1 MSRTTGKDVA
11 KAIQEDLGLETQPT
25 GKEVASAMY
34 RVSSPNFQ
42 STIGDPNDV
51 SSLEFMNGLLEYP
64 DSLGVE
70 FMTLAT
76 RIGRVIAHRNIL
88 TNKLAP
94 FKMENMA
101 LGYTMEEYFIECA
114 KEHSYNQA
122 DAEDTLF
129 KRELPDIKTAF
140 YVVNRKSYYPATITD
155 DDMRKYFVSWD
166 GVNSLIARIVD
177 SMYNGD
183 NKDDYNY
190 MKSALV
196 KHYENGLM
204 KIVKTNAVTDTDTAK
219 ELARKITEYVSYL
232 TEPTNEYN
240 AMAVT
245 KQNDYED
252 IYVILNGKSNSYLN
266 IDWLAQTFQL
276 EFAEFKAH
284 VLVLPTLPSTTQG
297 TIEALVVDSEIYRV
311 FDQKYSVG
319 VAYNAKGLYWN
330 YFLHHWEGI
339 ATSRFANA
347 IAFVSGDVA
356 EKVTAI
362 YANPTVVQVKKGGSV
377 TVPFTVQ
384 TSGLNAPISLKA
396 TSGESTGEQTTVV
409 SATLTDDSR
418 HVTIKGLEAIKNEGL
433 TTVTIKD
440 EVSNVKCDIKVV
452 YSV

>member
-1 MSRTTGKDVA
+1 MTRTTGKDVA

-25 GKEVASAMY
+25 GQEVASAMY
-34 RVSSPNFQ
+34 SVSSPNFQ
-42 STIGDPNDV
+42 STIGDPNEV

-70 FMTLAT
+70 FMNLAT

-101 LGYTMEEYFIECA
+101 LGYTMEEYFVECA
-114 KEHSYNQA
+114 KEHAYDQA
-122 DAEDTLF
+122 DAENTLF

-204 KIVKTNAVTDTDTAK
+204 KIVKTSAVTDTNTAK

-266 IDWLAQTFQL
+266 IDWLSQTFQL

-284 VLVLPTLPSTTQG
+284 VLVLPTLPSTKQG

-347 IAFVSGDVA
+347 IAFVSGDVD

-384 TSGLNAPISLKA
+384 TSGLNAPVIITA
-396 TSGESTGEQTTVV
+396 EAGD
-409 SATLTDDSR
+409 SAVNALVTEDLR
-418 HVTIKGLEAIKNEGL
+418 HVEIKGLDSITKEGL

-440 EVSNVKCDIKVV
+440 ENSNVTCEIKVV
-452 YSV
+452 YNV

>member
-1 MSRTTGKDVA
+1 MPRTTGKDVA
-11 KAIQEDLGLETQPT
+11 KAIQEDLGLEAQPT
-25 GKEVASAMY
+25 GQEVANAMY
-34 RVSSPNFQ
+34 RAASPNFQ
-42 STIGDPNDV
+42 STIGDPNEV

-64 DSLGVE
+64 DTLGVE
-70 FMTLAT
+70 FMNLAT
-76 RIGRVIAHRNIL
+76 RIGRVIAHTNIL
-88 TNKLAP
+88 RNKLAP
-94 FKMENMA
+94 FKMANMA
-101 LGYTMEEYFIECA
+101 LGYTMEEYFVECA
-114 KEHSYNQA
+114 KEHEYDQA
-122 DAEDTLF
+122 DAESTLF

-140 YVVNRKSYYPATITD
+140 YIVNRKSYYPATITD

-190 MKSALV
+190 MKSALIT
-196 KHYENGLM
+196 HYENGLM
-204 KIVKTNAVTDTDTAK
+204 KIVNTSAVVDTETAK

-252 IYVILNGKSNSYLN
+252 IYVILNGKTNSYLN
-266 IDWLAQTFQL
+266 IDWLSQTFQL
-276 EFAEFKAH
+276 EFAEFKTH

-297 TIEALVVDSEIYRV
+297 TIEAIVCDSEIYRV
-311 FDQKYSVG
+311 FDQKYSIG

-347 IAFVSGDVA
+347 IAFVSGTVS

-362 YANPTVVQVKKGGSV
+362 YSNPQVVQVKKDGSV

-384 TSGLNAPISLKA
+384 TNGLNAPIVLTA
-396 TSGESTGEQTTVV
+396 ISGEPTMV
-409 SATLTDDSR
+409 SATLSDDLR
-418 HVTIKGLEAIKNEGL
+418 HVTIKGLPAITSEGL
-433 TTVTIKD
+433 ATVTIKD
-440 EVSNVKCDIKVV
+440 TKFNVKCDIKVV
-452 YSV
+452 YNV

>member
-1 MSRTTGKDVA
+1 MSKTTGKDVT
-11 KAIQEDLGLETQPT
+11 KTLQNDLGMDHEPT
-25 GKEVASAMY
+25 GQEVASAMY
-34 RVSSPNFQ
+34 AMSSSNFR
-42 STIGDPNDV
+42 STIGDPNET

-64 DSLGVE
+64 DTLGVE
-70 FMTLAT
+70 FMNLAT
-76 RIGRVIAHRNIL
+76 RIGKVIAHRNIL

-94 FKMENMA
+94 FKMENMP
-101 LGYTMEEYFIECA
+101 LGYTMEEYFVECA
-114 KEHSYNQA
+114 KEHAYDQA
-122 DAEDTLF
+122 DAENTLF
-129 KRELPDIKTAF
+129 KRSLPDIKAAF

-155 DDMRKYFVSWD
+155 DDLRKYFVTWD

-196 KHYENGLM
+196 THYENGHM
-204 KIVKTNAVTDTDTAK
+204 KIVNTNVVTDTETAK

-245 KQNDYED
+245 KQNEYDD
-252 IYVILNGKSNSYLN
+252 IYVILNGKTNSYLN

-276 EFAEFKAH
+276 EFAQFKTH
-284 VLVLPTLPSTTQG
+284 VLVLPTLPSTAQG
-297 TIEALVVDSEIYRV
+297 TIEAIVCDSEIYRV

-347 IAFVSGDVA
+347 IAFVSGNVE

-362 YANPTVVQVKKGGSV
+362 YSNPQVVEVRKGATI

-384 TSGLNAPISLKA
+384 TSGLNANYSLTATSSAEDKVKA
-396 TSGESTGEQTTVV
+396 TIESD
-409 SATLTDDSR
+409 LK
-418 HVTIKGLEAIKNEGL
+418 HVKIEGL
-433 TTVTIKD
+433 DAIDAEGLATVTIKD
-440 EVSNVKCDIKVV
+440 TVSDVTCDIKVV
-452 YSV
+452 YNV

>member
-1 MSRTTGKDVA
+1 MPRTSGKDVA
-11 KAIQEDLGLETQPT
+11 KAIQTDLGLETQPT
-25 GKEVASAMY
+25 GQEVANAMY
-34 RVSSPNFQ
+34 RAASPNFQ
-42 STIGDPNDV
+42 SAIGDPNEV
-51 SSLEFMNGLLEYP
+51 SPLEFMNGLLEYP
-64 DSLGVE
+64 DTLGVE
-70 FMTLAT
+70 FMNLAT

-88 TNKLAP
+88 RNKLAP
-94 FKMENMA
+94 FKMANMA
-101 LGYTMEEYFIECA
+101 LGYTMEEYFVECA
-114 KEHSYNQA
+114 KEHEYDQA
-122 DAEDTLF
+122 SAENTLF

-196 KHYENGLM
+196 THYENGLM
-204 KIVKTNAVTDTDTAK
+204 KIVKTSAVTDTDTAK

-245 KQNDYED
+245 KQNDYGD
-252 IYVILNGKSNSYLN
+252 IYIILNGKSNSYLN

-284 VLVLPTLPSTTQG
+284 VLVIPTLPSTTQG

-347 IAFVSGDVA
+347 IAFVSGTVE

-362 YANPTVVQVKKGGSV
+362 YSNPQVVQVKKDGSV

-384 TSGLNAPISLKA
+384 TNGLNAPISLTA
-396 TSGESTGEQTTVV
+396 SSNEPTMV
-409 SATLTDDSR
+409 SATLSDDLR
-418 HVTIKGLEAIKNEGL
+418 HVTIEGL
-433 TTVTIKD
+433 SAITSEGLATVTIKD
-440 EVSNVKCDIKVV
+440 TNSDVTCNIKVV
-452 YSV
+452 YNV

>member
-1 MSRTTGKDVA
+1 MSKTTGKDVA
-11 KAIQEDLGLETQPT
+11 KAIQTDLGLETQPT
-25 GKEVASAMY
+25 GQEVASAMY
-34 RVSSPNFQ
+34 RVASPNFQ
-42 STIGDPNDV
+42 STLGDPNEV
-51 SSLEFMNGLLEYP
+51 SSLEFVNGLLEYP
-64 DSLGVE
+64 DTLGVE
-70 FMTLAT
+70 FMNLAT

-88 TNKLAP
+88 KNKLAP

-101 LGYTMEEYFIECA
+101 LGYTMEEYFVECA
-114 KEHSYNQA
+114 KEHAYDQA

-155 DDMRKYFVSWD
+155 DDLRKYFASWD

-196 KHYENGLM
+196 THYENGLM

-347 IAFVSGDVA
+347 IAFVSGDVN

-362 YANPTVVQVKKGGSV
+362 YANPQVVYVKKDESV

-384 TSGLNAPISLKA
+384 TNGLNAPINLTT
-396 TSGESTGEQTTVV
+396 TSKDNNV
-409 SATLTDDSR
+409 SATIMKDLKHVVITGLNTIDS
-418 HVTIKGLEAIKNEGL
+418 EGL
-433 TTVTIKD
+433 ATVTIKD
-440 EVSNVKCDIKVV
+440 VSSNVTCNIKVV
-452 YSV
+452 YNV

>member
-1 MSRTTGKDVA
+1 MPRTTGKDVA

-25 GKEVASAMY
+25 GQEVASAMY

-70 FMTLAT
+70 FMNLAT

-101 LGYTMEEYFIECA
+101 LGYTMEEYFVECA
-114 KEHSYNQA
+114 KEHAYNQA
-122 DAEDTLF
+122 EAESTLF

-204 KIVKTNAVTDTDTAK
+204 KIVKTSAVTDTDTAK

-276 EFAEFKAH
+276 ELAEFKAH

-347 IAFVSGDVA
+347 IAFVSGDVN

-362 YANPTVVQVKKGGSV
+362 YANPKVVYVKKDKSV

-384 TSGLNAPISLKA
+384 TNGLNAPIHLTA
-396 TSGESTGEQTTVV
+396 ESSAGTMV
-409 SATLTDDSR
+409 SATLTDDLR
-418 HVTIKGLEAIKNEGL
+418 HVVIKGLTDITEEGL
-433 TTVTIKD
+433 ATVTIKD
-440 EVSNVKCDIKVV
+440 KNSNVTCDIKVV
-452 YSV
+452 YNV

>member
-1 MSRTTGKDVA
+1 MPRATGKDVA

-25 GKEVASAMY
+25 GQEVASAMY

-42 STIGDPNDV
+42 STIGDPNEV

-70 FMTLAT
+70 FVNLAT

-101 LGYTMEEYFIECA
+101 LGYTMEEYFVECA
-114 KEHSYNQA
+114 KEHAYNQD
-122 DAEDTLF
+122 DAESTLF

-166 GVNSLIARIVD
+166 GVNSLIARIVN

-204 KIVKTNAVTDTDTAK
+204 KIVKTSAVTDTESAK

-284 VLVLPTLPSTTQG
+284 VLVLPTLPSTSQG
-297 TIEALVVDSEIYRV
+297 IIEALVVDSEIYRV

-347 IAFVSGDVA
+347 IAFVSGDVE

-362 YANPTVVQVKKGGSV
+362 YSNPQVVKVHKGKSV
-377 TVPFTVQ
+377 TVPITVQ
-384 TSGLNAPISLKA
+384 TSGLNAPINLIA
-396 TSGESTGEQTTVV
+396 TPDDSTMV
-409 SATLTDDSR
+409 SATLTDDLR
-418 HVTIKGLEAIKNEGL
+418 HVTIKGLDAITSEGL
-433 TTVTIKD
+433 TTVTIKSENSD
-440 EVSNVKCDIKVV
+440 ARRDIKVV
-452 YSV
+452 YSE

>member
-11 KAIQEDLGLETQPT
+11 KAIQTDLGLETQPT
-25 GKEVASAMY
+25 GQEVANAMY
-34 RVSSPNFQ
+34 RAASPNFKL
-42 STIGDPNDV
+42 IMGDPNEV

-64 DSLGVE
+64 DTLGVE
-70 FMTLAT
+70 FMNLAT

-88 TNKLAP
+88 RNKLSP

-101 LGYTMEEYFIECA
+101 LGYTMEEYFVECA
-114 KEHSYNQA
+114 KEHAYDQA
-122 DAEDTLF
+122 DAESTLF

-140 YVVNRKSYYPATITD
+140 YVVNRKSYYPASITD

-204 KIVKTNAVTDTDTAK
+204 KIVNTSAVKDTETAK

-266 IDWLAQTFQL
+266 IEWLAQTFQL

-347 IAFVSGDVA
+347 IAFVSGTVE

-362 YANPTVVQVKKGGSV
+362 YSNPQVVQVKKDGSV

-384 TSGLNAPISLKA
+384 TNGLNAPISLTA
-396 TSGESTGEQTTVV
+396 TSSDTTNV
-409 SATLTDDSR
+409 SANLTADLR
-418 HVTIKGLEAIKNEGL
+418 HVVIKGLSAITAEGL
-433 TTVTIKD
+433 ATVTIKD
-440 EVSNVKCDIKVV
+440 KNSNVTCGIKVV
-452 YSV
+452 YNV

>member
-1 MSRTTGKDVA
+1 MPRTTAKDVT
-11 KAIQEDLGLETQPT
+11 KTLQDNLGMDHEPT

-34 RVSSPNFQ
+34 NVSSSNFK
-42 STIGDPNDV
+42 STIGDPNDI

-64 DSLGVE
+64 DTLGVE
-70 FMTLAT
+70 FMNLAT
-76 RIGRVIAHRNIL
+76 RIGRVIAHKNIL

-94 FKMENMA
+94 FKMANMP
-101 LGYTMEEYFIECA
+101 LGYTMEEYFVECA
-114 KEHSYNQA
+114 KEHEYDQA
-122 DAEDTLF
+122 DAENTLF

-140 YVVNRKSYYPATITD
+140 YVVNRKSYYPSTITD

-196 KHYENGLM
+196 THYENGHM
-204 KIVKTNAVTDTDTAK
+204 KIVKTSAVTDTESAK

-297 TIEALVVDSEIYRV
+297 TIEALVVDSEVYRV

-347 IAFVSGDVA
+347 IAFVSGDVE

-362 YANPTVVQVKKGGSV
+362 YANPQVVYVKKDKSV
-377 TVPFTVQ
+377 TIPFTVQ
-384 TSGLNAPISLKA
+384 TNGLNAPISLNA
-396 TSGESTGEQTTVV
+396 TSSADTMV
-409 SATLTDDSR
+409 SATLTSDLR
-418 HVTIKGLEAIKNEGL
+418 HVLIKGLTGITEEGL
-433 TTVTIKD
+433 ATVTIKD
-440 EVSNVKCDIKVV
+440 TASSVTCGIKVV
-452 YSV
+452 YNV

>member
-1 MSRTTGKDVA
+1 MPRTTGKEVA
-11 KAIQEDLGLETQPT
+11 KAIQTDLGLETQPT

-42 STIGDPNDV
+42 STIGDPNEV

-64 DSLGVE
+64 DTLGVE
-70 FMTLAT
+70 FMSLAT

-101 LGYTMEEYFIECA
+101 LGYTMEEYFVECA
-114 KEHSYNQA
+114 KEHAYDQE
-122 DAEDTLF
+122 DAESTLF
-129 KRELPDIKTAF
+129 KRELPDIKKAF

-196 KHYENGLM
+196 THYENGLM
-204 KIVKTNAVTDTDTAK
+204 KIVKTSAVTDTDTAK
-219 ELARKITEYVSYL
+219 ELARKVTEYVSYL

-245 KQNDYED
+245 KQNAYED
-252 IYVILNGKSNSYLN
+252 IYVILNGRTNSYLN

-284 VLVLPTLPSTTQG
+284 VLVLPTLPSTSQG

-347 IAFVSGDVA
+347 IAFVSGAV
-356 EKVTAI
+356 EEEVTAI
-362 YANPTVVQVKKGGSV
+362 YSNPQVVEVRKGATI

-384 TSGLNAPISLKA
+384 TSGLNATYKLTATSSADDKVKA
-396 TSGESTGEQTTVV
+396 TIESDLKRVK
-409 SATLTDDSR
+409 
-418 HVTIKGLEAIKNEGL
+418 IEGL
-433 TTVTIKD
+433 VGIDAEGLSTVTITD
-440 EVSNVKCDIKVV
+440 AVSGVTCKVKVV

>member
-1 MSRTTGKDVA
+1 MPRTTGKDVA

-25 GKEVASAMY
+25 GQEVASAMY
-34 RVSSPNFQ
+34 RVASPNFQ

-70 FMTLAT
+70 FMNLAT

-101 LGYTMEEYFIECA
+101 LGYTMEEYFVECA
-114 KEHSYNQA
+114 KEHAYDQA
-122 DAEDTLF
+122 DAENTLF

-196 KHYENGLM
+196 THYENGLM
-204 KIVKTNAVTDTDTAK
+204 KIVKTSAVTDTDTAK

-284 VLVLPTLPSTTQG
+284 VLVLPTLPSTKQG

-347 IAFVSGDVA
+347 IAFVSGNVE

-377 TVPFTVQ
+377 TVGFTVQ
-384 TSGLNAPISLKA
+384 TSGLNAPVNIVANAADNSM
-396 TSGESTGEQTTVV
+396 V
-409 SATLTDDSR
+409 SALVTQDLR
-418 HVTIKGLEAIKNEGL
+418 HVEIKGLDSITNEGL
-433 TTVTIKD
+433 TSVTIKD
-440 EVSNVKCDIKVV
+440 TNSKVETSVNVVFEP
-452 YSV
+452 

>member
-1 MSRTTGKDVA
+1 MSRTTAKDVA
-11 KAIQEDLGLETQPT
+11 KTIQNDLGLETEPT
-25 GKEVASAMY
+25 GQEVASAMY
-34 RVSSPNFQ
+34 NLSSGNFR
-42 STIGDPNDV
+42 STIGDPNEI

-64 DSLGVE
+64 DTLGVE

-88 TNKLAP
+88 RNKLAP
-94 FKMENMA
+94 FKMENMN
-101 LGYTMEEYFIECA
+101 LGYTMEEYFVECA
-114 KEHSYNQA
+114 KEHEYDQV
-122 DAEDTLF
+122 DAENTLF
-129 KRELPDIKTAF
+129 KRTLPDIKTAF
-140 YVVNRKSYYPATITD
+140 YIVNRKSFYPATITD
-155 DDMRKYFVSWD
+155 DDLRKYFVSWD

-196 KHYENGLM
+196 SHYENGHM
-204 KIVKTNAVTDTDTAK
+204 KIVNTSAVTDTNTAK
-219 ELARKITEYVSYL
+219 ELARKITEYASYL

-284 VLVLPTLPSTTQG
+284 VLVLPTLPSTTHG

-347 IAFVSGDVA
+347 IAFVSGNVV

-362 YANPTVVQVKKGGSV
+362 YTNPQVVLVKKGQSV

-384 TSGLNAPISLKA
+384 TSGLNAPINLTVA
-396 TSGESTGEQTTVV
+396 SGEPQSVSITLAEDQRHVVITALDSITGEGLITVHIKETN
-409 SATLTDDSR
+409 SG
-418 HVTIKGLEAIKNEGL
+418 VTCNL
-433 TTVTIKD
+433 
-440 EVSNVKCDIKVV
+440 KVV
-452 YSV
+452 FNV

>member
-1 MSRTTGKDVA
+1 MSRTTGKDIA

-25 GKEVASAMY
+25 GQEVASAMY

-70 FMTLAT
+70 FMNLAT

-101 LGYTMEEYFIECA
+101 LGYTMEEYFVECA
-114 KEHSYNQA
+114 KEHAYDQA
-122 DAEDTLF
+122 EAENTLF

-196 KHYENGLM
+196 THYENGLM

-284 VLVLPTLPSTTQG
+284 VLVLPTLPSTNKG

-347 IAFVSGDVA
+347 IAFVSGNVE

-377 TVPFTVQ
+377 TVGFTVQ
-384 TSGLNAPISLKA
+384 TSGLNAPVNIVAETA
-396 TSGESTGEQTTVV
+396 TGSAV
-409 SATLTDDSR
+409 SALVTQDLR
-418 HVTIKGLEAIKNEGL
+418 HVEIKGLDSITQEGL
-433 TTVTIKD
+433 TSVTIKD
-440 EVSNVKCDIKVV
+440 EHSNVETSVKVV
-452 YSV
+452 FEP

>member
-1 MSRTTGKDVA
+1 MPRTTGQDVA

-25 GKEVASAMY
+25 GQEVASAMY

-42 STIGDPNDV
+42 STIGDPNEV

-70 FMTLAT
+70 FMNLAT

-101 LGYTMEEYFIECA
+101 LGYTMEEYFVECA
-114 KEHSYNQA
+114 KEHAYDQA
-122 DAEDTLF
+122 DAENTLF

-284 VLVLPTLPSTTQG
+284 VLVLPTLPSTAQG

-347 IAFVSGDVA
+347 IAFVSGNVE
-356 EKVTAI
+356 EKVTAV
-362 YANPTVVQVKKGGSV
+362 YSNPQVVEVRKGASV

-384 TSGLNAPISLKA
+384 TSGLNAEYRLTATSSVDAKVKA
-396 TSGESTGEQTTVV
+396 TIESD
-409 SATLTDDSR
+409 LK
-418 HVTIKGLEAIKNEGL
+418 HVKITGLETIDAEGL
-433 TTVTIKD
+433 ATVTIED
-440 EVSNVKCDIKVV
+440 TVSKVTCNIKVIYNV
-452 YSV
+452 

>member
-1 MSRTTGKDVA
+1 MPRTTGKDVA

-25 GKEVASAMY
+25 GQEVASAMY

-42 STIGDPNDV
+42 STIGDPNEV

-70 FMTLAT
+70 FMNLAT

-101 LGYTMEEYFIECA
+101 LGYTMEEYFVECA
-114 KEHSYNQA
+114 KEHAYDQA
-122 DAEDTLF
+122 DAENTLF

-155 DDMRKYFVSWD
+155 DDMRKYFASWD

-196 KHYENGLM
+196 THYENGLM
-204 KIVKTNAVTDTDTAK
+204 KIVKTSAVTDTDTAK

-284 VLVLPTLPSTTQG
+284 VLVLPTLPSTKQG

-347 IAFVSGDVA
+347 IAFVSGDVE

-377 TVPFTVQ
+377 TVAFTVQ
-384 TSGLNAPISLKA
+384 TSGLNAPVNIVAEAADGS
-396 TSGESTGEQTTVV
+396 SV
-409 SATLTDDSR
+409 SAVVTQDLR
-418 HVTIKGLEAIKNEGL
+418 HVEIKGLDSITKEGL
-433 TTVTIKD
+433 TSVTIKD
-440 EVSNVKCDIKVV
+440 TNSNVETSVKVV
-452 YSV
+452 FEP

>member
-1 MSRTTGKDVA
+1 MPRTTGKDVA
-11 KAIQEDLGLETQPT
+11 KALQEDLGLETQPT

-42 STIGDPNDV
+42 STIGDPNEV

-70 FMTLAT
+70 FMNLAT

-101 LGYTMEEYFIECA
+101 LGYTMEEYFVECA
-114 KEHSYNQA
+114 KEHAYNQA
-122 DAEDTLF
+122 DAENTLF

-140 YVVNRKSYYPATITD
+140 YVVNRKSYYPASITD

-196 KHYENGLM
+196 THYENGLM
-204 KIVKTNAVTDTDTAK
+204 KIVKTNAVTDTDKAK

-284 VLVLPTLPSTTQG
+284 VLVLPTLPSTTRG

-362 YANPTVVQVKKGGSV
+362 YANPTVVQVKKDGSV

-384 TSGLNAPISLKA
+384 TSGLNAPIDLTVTSNKA
-396 TSGESTGEQTTVV
+396 TV

-418 HVTIKGLEAIKNEGL
+418 HVTIKGLDSSTIEELA
-433 TTVTIKD
+433 TVTIKD
-440 EVSNVKCDIKVV
+440 TYSKVTCDIKVV
-452 YSV
+452 YNA

>member
-1 MSRTTGKDVA
+1 MPRTTGKDVA

-25 GKEVASAMY
+25 GQDVASAMY
-34 RVSSPNFQ
+34 RISSPNFQ
-42 STIGDPNDV
+42 STIGDPNEV

-70 FMTLAT
+70 FMNLAT

-101 LGYTMEEYFIECA
+101 LGYTMEEYFVECA
-114 KEHSYNQA
+114 KEHAYDQA
-122 DAEDTLF
+122 NAESTLF
-129 KRELPDIKTAF
+129 KRELPDVKTAF

-204 KIVKTNAVTDTDTAK
+204 KIVKTNAVSDTNTAK

-284 VLVLPTLPSTTQG
+284 VLVLPTLPSTSQG
-297 TIEALVVDSEIYRV
+297 KIEALVVDSEIYRV

-347 IAFVSGDVA
+347 IAFVSGDVSEA
-356 EKVTAI
+356 VTAI
-362 YANPTVVQVKKGGSV
+362 YANPTVVQLEKGGSV

-384 TSGLNAPISLKA
+384 TSGLDVSINLKV
-396 TSGESTGEQTTVV
+396 TSGDAENV
-409 SATLTDDSR
+409 SAALTDDLR
-418 HVTIKGLEAIKNEGL
+418 HVTITGLDAIVAEGL
-433 TTVTIKD
+433 TTVTIEETNSK
-440 EVSNVKCDIKVV
+440 VTCGIKVV

>member
-1 MSRTTGKDVA
+1 MPRTTGKDVA

-25 GKEVASAMY
+25 GQEVASAMY

-51 SSLEFMNGLLEYP
+51 SPLEFMNGLLEYP

-70 FMTLAT
+70 FMNLAT
-76 RIGRVIAHRNIL
+76 RIGRVIAYRNIL

-101 LGYTMEEYFIECA
+101 LGYTMEEYFVECA
-114 KEHSYNQA
+114 KEHTYDQA
-122 DAEDTLF
+122 NAENTLF

-155 DDMRKYFVSWD
+155 DDLRKYFVTWD

-196 KHYENGLM
+196 THYENGLM
-204 KIVKTNAVTDTDTAK
+204 KIVKTSAVTDTDTAK

-245 KQNDYED
+245 KQNDYDD

-276 EFAEFKAH
+276 DFAEFKAH
-284 VLVLPTLPSTTQG
+284 VLVLPTLPSTKQG

-347 IAFVSGDVA
+347 IAFVSGSVT

-362 YANPTVVQVKKGGSV
+362 YANPQVVSVKKDKSI

-384 TSGLNAPISLKA
+384 TNGLNAPINL
-396 TSGESTGEQTTVV
+396 TVSSSDNTKV
-409 SATLTDDSR
+409 SASLTADLR
-418 HVTIKGLEAIKNEGL
+418 HVVIKGLPGITAEGL
-433 TTVTIKD
+433 ATVTIKD
-440 EVSNVKCDIKVV
+440 TTTEVSYGVKVV

>member
-11 KAIQEDLGLETQPT
+11 KAIQTNLGLETQPT
-25 GKEVASAMY
+25 GQEVASAMY
-34 RVSSPNFQ
+34 RAASPNFQ
-42 STIGDPNDV
+42 SAIGNPNEV

-64 DSLGVE
+64 DTLGVE
-70 FMTLAT
+70 FMNLAT
-76 RIGRVIAHRNIL
+76 RIGRVIAHTNIL

-101 LGYTMEEYFIECA
+101 LGYTMEEYFVECA
-114 KEHSYNQA
+114 KEHAYDQV
-122 DAEDTLF
+122 DAENTLF

-196 KHYENGLM
+196 THYENGLM
-204 KIVKTNAVTDTDTAK
+204 KIVKTNAVTDTESAK

-276 EFAEFKAH
+276 EYAEFKAH

-311 FDQKYSVG
+311 FDQKYNVG

-347 IAFVSGDVA
+347 IAFVSGDVT

-362 YANPTVVQVKKGGSV
+362 YANPQVVYVKKDKAV

-384 TSGLNAPISLKA
+384 TNGLNAPIILNA
-396 TSGESTGEQTTVV
+396 TSSEKTMV
-409 SATLTDDSR
+409 SATLTEDLR
-418 HVTIKGLEAIKNEGL
+418 HVVIKGLTGITSEGL
-433 TTVTIKD
+433 VTVTIKD
-440 EVSNVKCDIKVV
+440 ANSEVKCDIKVV
-452 YSV
+452 YNV

>member
-1 MSRTTGKDVA
+1 MPRTTGKDVA

-25 GKEVASAMY
+25 GQEVASAMY

-42 STIGDPNDV
+42 STIGDPNEV

-70 FMTLAT
+70 FMNLAT

-101 LGYTMEEYFIECA
+101 LGYTMEEYFVECA
-114 KEHSYNQA
+114 KEHAYNQA
-122 DAEDTLF
+122 DAETTLF

-204 KIVKTNAVTDTDTAK
+204 KIVKTPAVTDMYSAK

-252 IYVILNGKSNSYLN
+252 IYVILNGNSNSYLN

-347 IAFVSGDVA
+347 IAFVSGDVN

-362 YANPTVVQVKKGGSV
+362 YANPTVVQVKKDGSV

-384 TSGLNAPISLKA
+384 TSGLNARIDLTA
-396 TSGESTGEQTTVV
+396 TSNETTKI
-409 SATLTDDSR
+409 SATLTDDLR
-418 HVTIKGLEAIKNEGL
+418 HVTIKGLDEITGEGL

-440 EVSNVKCDIKVV
+440 TNSDVTCDIKVV
-452 YSV
+452 YNV

>member
-1 MSRTTGKDVA
+1 MPRTTGKDVA
-11 KAIQEDLGLETQPT
+11 KAIQTDLGLETQPT
-25 GKEVASAMY
+25 GREVASAMY

-42 STIGDPNDV
+42 STIGDPNEV

-64 DSLGVE
+64 DTLGVE
-70 FMTLAT
+70 FMNLAT
-76 RIGRVIAHRNIL
+76 RIGRVLAHRNIL
-88 TNKLAP
+88 MNKLAP

-101 LGYTMEEYFIECA
+101 LGYTMEEYFVECA
-114 KEHSYNQA
+114 KEHAYNQA
-122 DAEDTLF
+122 DAENTLF

-204 KIVKTNAVTDTDTAK
+204 KIVKTTAVTDTDTAK

-245 KQNDYED
+245 KQNDYDD

-276 EFAEFKAH
+276 DFAEFKAH

-347 IAFVSGDVA
+347 IAFVSGDIN

-362 YANPTVVQVKKGGSV
+362 YANPQVVYVKKDKSV
-377 TVPFTVQ
+377 TVSFTVQ
-384 TSGLNAPISLKA
+384 TNGLNAPISLTA
-396 TSGESTGEQTTVV
+396 VSSAGDMV
-409 SATLTDDSR
+409 SATLTEDSR
-418 HVTIKGLEAIKNEGL
+418 HVVIKGLAGITTEGL
-433 TTVTIKD
+433 ATITIKD
-440 EVSNVKCDIKVV
+440 TNSSVTCDIKVV
-452 YSV
+452 YNV

>member
-1 MSRTTGKDVA
+1 MPRTTAKDVA
-11 KAIQEDLGLETQPT
+11 KAIQNDLGLENEPT
-25 GKEVASAMY
+25 GQEVASAMY
-34 RVSSPNFQ
+34 NLSSSNFK
-42 STIGDPNDV
+42 STIGDPNETN
-51 SSLEFMNGLLEYP
+51 SLDFMNGLLEYP
-64 DSLGVE
+64 DTLGVE

-94 FKMENMA
+94 FKMANMP
-101 LGYTMEEYFIECA
+101 LGYTMEEYFVECA
-114 KEHSYNQA
+114 KEHAYDQA
-122 DAEDTLF
+122 DAENTLF

-140 YVVNRKSYYPATITD
+140 YTVNRKSYYPASITD

-196 KHYENGLM
+196 THYKNGHM
-204 KIVKTNAVTDTDTAK
+204 KIVNTKAVSDTESAK

-245 KQNDYED
+245 KQNEYDD
-252 IYVILNGKSNSYLN
+252 IYVILNGKTNSYLN
-266 IDWLAQTFQL
+266 INWLSQTFQL
-276 EFAEFKAH
+276 EFAEFKTH

-297 TIEALVVDSEIYRV
+297 TIEAIVCDSEIYRV

-347 IAFVSGDVA
+347 IAFVSGDVE

-362 YANPTVVQVKKGGSV
+362 YSNPQVVQVKKDGSV
-377 TVPFTVQ
+377 TVPFIVQ
-384 TSGLNAPISLKA
+384 TNGLNAPIKLICKSDDE
-396 TSGESTGEQTTVV
+396 TNV
-409 SATLTDDSR
+409 SATLTDDLR
-418 HVTIKGLEAIKNEGL
+418 HVIIKGLTAITSEGL
-433 TTVTIKD
+433 ATVTITDTSSK
-440 EVSNVKCDIKVV
+440 VSCEIKVV
-452 YSV
+452 YNV

>member
-1 MSRTTGKDVA
+1 MPRTTAKDVA
-11 KAIQEDLGLETQPT
+11 KTIQNDLGLENEPT
-25 GKEVASAMY
+25 GQEVASAMY
-34 RVSSPNFQ
+34 NLSSGNFRN
-42 STIGDPNDV
+42 TIGDPNETN
-51 SSLEFMNGLLEYP
+51 SLDFMNGLLEYP
-64 DSLGVE
+64 DTLGVE

-88 TNKLAP
+88 RNKLAP
-94 FKMENMA
+94 FKMENMT
-101 LGYTMEEYFIECA
+101 LGYTMEEYFVECA
-114 KEHSYNQA
+114 KEHAYDQA
-122 DAEDTLF
+122 DAENTLF

-140 YVVNRKSYYPATITD
+140 YIVNRKSFYPSTITD
-155 DDMRKYFVSWD
+155 DDLRKYFVTWD

-196 KHYENGLM
+196 KHYENGYM
-204 KIVKTNAVTDTDTAK
+204 KIVNTSAVTDTETAK
-219 ELARKITEYVSYL
+219 ELARKITEYAAYL

-284 VLVLPTLPSTTQG
+284 VLVLPTMPSTTQG

-347 IAFVSGDVA
+347 IAFVSGTVT

-362 YANPTVVQVKKGGSV
+362 YSNPQVVQVKKDGSV

-384 TSGLNAPISLKA
+384 TNGLNAPIKLSVLSDQP
-396 TSGESTGEQTTVV
+396 TFV
-409 SATLTDDSR
+409 SATLSDDLR
-418 HVTIKGLEAIKNEGL
+418 HVIIKGLSNITTEGL
-433 TTVTIKD
+433 ATVCIEEKNSSTKGEIKI
-440 EVSNVKCDIKVV
+440 VF
-452 YSV
+452 SV

>member
-1 MSRTTGKDVA
+1 MPRTTGKDVA

-25 GKEVASAMY
+25 GQEVASAMY
-34 RVSSPNFQ
+34 RLSSPNFQ
-42 STIGDPNDV
+42 SIIGNPNEV

-70 FMTLAT
+70 FMNLAT
-76 RIGRVIAHRNIL
+76 RIGRVIARRNIL

-101 LGYTMEEYFIECA
+101 LGYTMEEYFVECA
-114 KEHSYNQA
+114 KENAYNQA
-122 DAEDTLF
+122 EAEDTLF

-155 DDMRKYFVSWD
+155 DDMRKYFVNWD

-204 KIVKTNAVTDTDTAK
+204 KIVKTSAVNDTDTAK

-347 IAFVSGDVA
+347 IAFVSGDIV

-362 YANPTVVQVKKGGSV
+362 YANPQVVQVKKGGSV
-377 TVPFTVQ
+377 IVPFTVQ
-384 TSGLNAPISLKA
+384 TSGLNAPISLSA
-396 TSGESTGEQTTVV
+396 TSGKSTMV
-409 SATLTDDSR
+409 SAKLTDDLR
-418 HVTIKGLEAIKNEGL
+418 HVTINGLDAITADGF
-433 TTVTIKD
+433 TTVTISD
-440 EVSNVKCDIKVV
+440 TNSSVSCDIKVV

>member
-1 MSRTTGKDVA
+1 MPRTTGKDVA

-25 GKEVASAMY
+25 GQEVASAMY

-70 FMTLAT
+70 FMNLAT

-101 LGYTMEEYFIECA
+101 LGYTMEEYFVECA
-114 KEHSYNQA
+114 KEHAYDQA
-122 DAEDTLF
+122 DAENTLF

-190 MKSALV
+190 MKSSLV
-196 KHYENGLM
+196 THYENGLM
-204 KIVKTNAVTDTDTAK
+204 KIVKTGAVTDTDSAK

-284 VLVLPTLPSTTQG
+284 VLVLPTLPSTKQG

-347 IAFVSGDVA
+347 IAFVSGDVQ

-362 YANPTVVQVKKGGSV
+362 YANPTVVRVKKGGSV

-384 TSGLNAPISLKA
+384 TSGLNAPVNIVA
-396 TSGESTGEQTTVV
+396 EAV
-409 SATLTDDSR
+409 DDSAVLALVTQDLR
-418 HVTIKGLEAIKNEGL
+418 HVEIKGLEAITTEGL
-433 TTVTIKD
+433 TSVTIKD
-440 EVSNVKCDIKVV
+440 TNSNVETSVKVV
-452 YSV
+452 FEP

>member
-1 MSRTTGKDVA
+1 MPRTTGKDVA

-25 GKEVASAMY
+25 GQEVASAMY
-34 RVSSPNFQ
+34 RVSSPNFK
-42 STIGDPNDV
+42 STIGDPNEV

-64 DSLGVE
+64 DTLGVE
-70 FMTLAT
+70 FMNLAT

-101 LGYTMEEYFIECA
+101 LGYTMEEYFVECA
-114 KEHSYNQA
+114 KEHAYNQA
-122 DAEDTLF
+122 DAETTLF

-204 KIVKTNAVTDTDTAK
+204 KIVKTRAVTDTDTAK

-232 TEPTNEYN
+232 TEPTNGYN

-266 IDWLAQTFQL
+266 IDWLAQSFQL

-347 IAFVSGDVA
+347 IAFVSGDVD

-362 YANPTVVQVKKGGSV
+362 YANPQVVQIKKGGSV

-384 TSGLNAPISLKA
+384 TSGLNATISLIA
-396 TSGESTGEQTTVV
+396 TSGDEAMV

-418 HVTIKGLEAIKNEGL
+418 HVTIKGLEGINDEGL
-433 TTVTIKD
+433 TTVTVKD
-440 EVSNVKCDIKVV
+440 EKSKVECKIKVV

>member
-1 MSRTTGKDVA
+1 MSRTTGRDVA
-11 KAIQEDLGLETQPT
+11 RAIQTDLGLETQPT
-25 GKEVASAMY
+25 GQEVASAMY
-34 RVSSPNFQ
+34 RVASPNFQ
-42 STIGDPNDV
+42 STIGDPNEV

-64 DSLGVE
+64 DTLGVE
-70 FMTLAT
+70 FMNLAT

-101 LGYTMEEYFIECA
+101 LGYTMEEYFVECA
-114 KEHSYNQA
+114 KEHAYDQA
-122 DAEDTLF
+122 DAENTLF
-129 KRELPDIKTAF
+129 KREFPDIKTAF

-204 KIVKTNAVTDTDTAK
+204 KIVKTNAVTDTETAK
-219 ELARKITEYVSYL
+219 ELARKITEYASYL
-232 TEPTNEYN
+232 TEPSNEYN

-347 IAFVSGDVA
+347 IAFVSGDVV

-362 YANPTVVQVKKGGSV
+362 YANPQVVYVKKDKSV

-384 TSGLNAPISLKA
+384 TNGLNAPINL
-396 TSGESTGEQTTVV
+396 TVTPSDVTNV
-409 SATLTDDSR
+409 SATLTEDLR
-418 HVTIKGLEAIKNEGL
+418 HVVIKGLTAIKAEGL
-433 TTVTIKD
+433 ASVSIKD
-440 EVSNVKCDIKVV
+440 ENSKVSCDIKVV
-452 YSV
+452 YNV

>member
-1 MSRTTGKDVA
+1 MARTTASDVA
-11 KAIQEDLGLETQPT
+11 KTLQEDLSMDHEPT
-25 GKEVASAMY
+25 GQEVARAMY
-34 RVSSPNFQ
+34 NISSSSFRN
-42 STIGDPNDV
+42 TIGDPNEV
-51 SSLEFMNGLLEYP
+51 SSLEFMSGLLEYP
-64 DSLGVE
+64 DTLGVE
-70 FMTLAT
+70 FVSLAT

-88 TNKLAP
+88 RNKLAP
-94 FKMENMA
+94 FKMANMP
-101 LGYTMEEYFIECA
+101 LGYTMEEYFVECA
-114 KEHSYNQA
+114 KEHEYNQA
-122 DAEDTLF
+122 DAENTLF

-140 YVVNRKSYYPATITD
+140 YVVNRKSFYPATITD
-155 DDMRKYFVSWD
+155 DDLRKYLVSWD
-166 GVNSLIARIVD
+166 GVNSIIARIVD
-177 SMYNGD
+177 SLYNGD

-196 KHYENGLM
+196 THYENGHM
-204 KIVKTNAVTDTDTAK
+204 KIVNTSAVTDTNSAK

-245 KQNDYED
+245 KQNEYDD
-252 IYVILNGKSNSYLN
+252 IYVILNGKTNSYLN

-284 VLVLPTLPSTTQG
+284 VLVLPTLPSTGQG
-297 TIEALVVDSEIYRV
+297 KIEAIVCDSEIYRV

-347 IAFVSGDVA
+347 IAFVSGDVQ

-362 YANPTVVQVKKGGSV
+362 YANPQVVSVKKDSSV

-384 TSGLNAPISLKA
+384 TSGLNAQYSLTA
-396 TSGESTGEQTTVV
+396 TSSV
-409 SATLTDDSR
+409 SDKVTATIDPDLKHVKINGLT
-418 HVTIKGLEAIKNEGL
+418 AINAEGL
-433 TTVTIKD
+433 ATVTIKD
-440 EVSNVKCDIKVV
+440 TVSNVECQIKVV
-452 YSV
+452 YNV

>member
-1 MSRTTGKDVA
+1 MPRTTGKDVA

-25 GKEVASAMY
+25 GQEVASAMY

-42 STIGDPNDV
+42 STIGDPNEV

-70 FMTLAT
+70 FMNLAT

-94 FKMENMA
+94 FKMGNMG
-101 LGYTMEEYFIECA
+101 LGYTMEEYFVECA
-114 KEHSYNQA
+114 KEHDYDQA

-129 KRELPDIKTAF
+129 KRELPDIKSAF

-155 DDMRKYFVSWD
+155 DDMRKFFVNWN

-204 KIVKTNAVTDTDTAK
+204 KIVNTSAVTDTETAK

-245 KQNDYED
+245 KQNDYGD

-266 IDWLAQTFQL
+266 IEWLAQTFQL

-347 IAFVSGDVA
+347 IAFVSGSVE

-362 YANPTVVQVKKGGSV
+362 YSNPQVVQVKKGGSV

-384 TSGLNAPISLKA
+384 TSGLNAKYNLTAGSSVDGK
-396 TSGESTGEQTTVV
+396 V
-409 SATLTDDSR
+409 SATIESDLK
-418 HVTIKGLEAIKNEGL
+418 HVKITGLELIDAEGL
-433 TTVTIKD
+433 ATVTIKD
-440 EVSNVKCDIKVV
+440 NNSDVTCYIKVV
-452 YSV
+452 YNV

>member
-1 MSRTTGKDVA
+1 MPRTTGKDVA

-25 GKEVASAMY
+25 GQDVASAMY

-64 DSLGVE
+64 DSLGIE
-70 FMTLAT
+70 FMNLAT

-88 TNKLAP
+88 KNKLAP

-101 LGYTMEEYFIECA
+101 LGYTMEEYFVECA
-114 KEHSYNQA
+114 KEHAYDQA
-122 DAEDTLF
+122 DAENTLF

-140 YVVNRKSYYPATITD
+140 YVVNRKSYYSATITD

-166 GVNSLIARIVD
+166 GVNTLIARIVD

-190 MKSALV
+190 MKTALV
-196 KHYENGLM
+196 THYENGLM

-219 ELARKITEYVSYL
+219 ELARKITEYASYL

-311 FDQKYSVG
+311 FDQKYNVG
-319 VAYNAKGLYWN
+319 VAYNAKALYWN

-347 IAFVSGDVA
+347 IAFVSGNVD

-384 TSGLNAPISLKA
+384 TSGLNAPISLVV
-396 TSGESTGEQTTVV
+396 TSGDSKMV
-409 SATLTDDSR
+409 SAMLTDDLR
-418 HVTIKGLEAIKNEGL
+418 HVTIKGLEGINTESL

-440 EVSNVKCDIKVV
+440 ESSNVTCDIKVV
-452 YSV
+452 YTV

>member
-1 MSRTTGKDVA
+1 MPRTTGKDVA

-25 GKEVASAMY
+25 GQEVASAMY

-42 STIGDPNDV
+42 STIGDPNEV

-70 FMTLAT
+70 FMNLAT

-94 FKMENMA
+94 FKMENMV
-101 LGYTMEEYFIECA
+101 LGYTMEEYFVECA
-114 KEHSYNQA
+114 KEHAYDQV
-122 DAEDTLF
+122 DAENTLF

-204 KIVKTNAVTDTDTAK
+204 KIVKTSAVTDTDTAK

-284 VLVLPTLPSTTQG
+284 VLVLPTLPSTKQG

-347 IAFVSGDVA
+347 IAFVSGDVE

-384 TSGLNAPISLKA
+384 TSGLNAPIDIVA
-396 TSGESTGEQTTVV
+396 TAVEDSGV
-409 SATLTDDSR
+409 SALVTQDLR
-418 HVTIKGLEAIKNEGL
+418 HVEIKGLDSITKEGL
-433 TTVTIKD
+433 TSVTIKD
-440 EVSNVKCDIKVV
+440 TNSNVQTSVKVV
-452 YSV
+452 FEP

>member
-1 MSRTTGKDVA
+1 MSKTTAKDVT
-11 KAIQEDLGLETQPT
+11 KTLQNDLGMDHEPT

-34 RVSSPNFQ
+34 AMSSSNFR
-42 STIGDPNDV
+42 STIGDPNET
-51 SSLEFMNGLLEYP
+51 SSLDFMNGLLEYP
-64 DSLGVE
+64 DTLGVE
-70 FMTLAT
+70 FMNLAT
-76 RIGRVIAHRNIL
+76 RIGKVIAHRNIL

-94 FKMENMA
+94 FKMENMP
-101 LGYTMEEYFIECA
+101 LGYTMEEYFVECA
-114 KEHSYNQA
+114 KEHAYDQA
-122 DAEDTLF
+122 DAENTLF
-129 KRELPDIKTAF
+129 KRSLPDIKTAF

-155 DDMRKYFVSWD
+155 DDLRKYFVTWD

-196 KHYENGLM
+196 THYENGHM
-204 KIVKTNAVTDTDTAK
+204 KIVNTSAVTDTDTAK

-245 KQNDYED
+245 KQNEYDD
-252 IYVILNGKSNSYLN
+252 IYVILNGKTNSYLN

-276 EFAEFKAH
+276 EFAQFKTH
-284 VLVLPTLPSTTQG
+284 VLVLPTLPSTAQG
-297 TIEALVVDSEIYRV
+297 TIEAIVCDSEIYRV

-347 IAFVSGDVA
+347 IAFVSGNVE

-362 YANPTVVQVKKGGSV
+362 YSNPQVVKVRKGATI

-384 TSGLNAPISLKA
+384 TSGLNAKYSLTATSSVDGKVKA
-396 TSGESTGEQTTVV
+396 TIESD
-409 SATLTDDSR
+409 LK
-418 HVTIKGLEAIKNEGL
+418 HVKIEGL
-433 TTVTIKD
+433 DAIDTEGLATVTIKD
-440 EVSNVKCDIKVV
+440 TNSNVTCDIKVV
-452 YSV
+452 YNV

>member
-25 GKEVASAMY
+25 GQEVASAMY
-34 RVSSPNFQ
+34 RASSPNFQ
-42 STIGDPNDV
+42 STIGDPNEV

-70 FMTLAT
+70 FMNLAT

-101 LGYTMEEYFIECA
+101 LGYTMEEYFVECA
-114 KEHSYNQA
+114 KEHAYNQA

-140 YVVNRKSYYPATITD
+140 YVVNRKSYYSATITD

-196 KHYENGLM
+196 RHYENGLM
-204 KIVKTNAVTDTDTAK
+204 KIVNTNAVRDTETAK

-232 TEPTNEYN
+232 TEPNNGYN

-252 IYVILNGKSNSYLN
+252 IYVILNGKTNSYLN

-284 VLVLPTLPSTTQG
+284 VLVLPTLPNTNQG

-347 IAFVSGDVA
+347 IAFVSGTVT
-356 EKVTAI
+356 EEVTAI
-362 YANPTVVQVKKGGSV
+362 YANPQVVQVKKGGSV

-384 TSGLNAPISLKA
+384 TSGLNAPINLSA
-396 TSGESTGEQTTVV
+396 TSNKSMV
-409 SATLTDDSR
+409 SATLTEDSR
-418 HVTIKGLEAIKNEGL
+418 HVTIKVLDSITEEGLATVEIKNA
-433 TTVTIKD
+433 T
-440 EVSNVKCDIKVV
+440 SNATSNAKCEIKVV
-452 YSV
+452 YIA